1 MPGVAVQLASAVTT
15 SRVGMGHD
23 DAVDLLQPGRSN
35 REMIGEA
42 TAIFG
47 DRFRAVVD
55 VIAEIEAVER
65 RLTDA
70 ARTGGHTGFDPGRR
84 GPVRNQPVTHPMN
97 ASRSCLSRV
106 SNQTKSSGN
115 GDSQLIL

>member
-1 MPGVAVQLASAVTT
+1 
-15 SRVGMGHD
+15 MGHD
-23 DAVDLLQPGRSN
+23 DTVNLLQPGRLN
-35 REMIGEA
+35 RKVLGK
-42 TAIFG
+42 TPAILGNSFG
-47 DRFRAVVD
+47 AVVD
-55 VIAEIEAVER
+55 VIAEVEAVER
-65 RLTDA
+65 RHTDA

-115 GDSQLIL
+115 GDSQLMRLPVVG